1 MAGFFTDYYK
11 IITPNSNKESYVPV
25 NMSALQQSNIN
36 WYQKVMKGATS
47 RFQQYQNVENMDSDV
62 FVARALDTVAE
73 EMAAVSSTT
82 GLPFDIVYQNEID
95 TEVSESLVS
104 TLRAALRYWVNLHGF
119 DNSMFDIC
127 RHVIKYGDVFFKK
140 TSDHSKWEYVPPK
153 SILGVIMGEDNNIQ
167 FYQLRAGSG
176 KIGSFTDIQL
186 IPANAMI
193 HFSLS
198 TGMDSTAPFGQSIL
212 QPAVKAFR
220 HLTLLEDAVIIYRI
234 VRAPERR
241 VFTIDTGNMPP
252 QRARA
257 YLESVKTEFR
267 QKRAPSLD
275 QQNGVDSGYNP
286 ISITEDFF
294 LTKSSEGRGSTID
307 TLAGGECLSLDT
319 KIKLL
324 DGRDI
329 TLQQMIDEYNSGK
342 INWVYSCHPTTGNIV
357 PGKVTWAGITRKNTN
372 VMKLTFDNNESVIVT
387 PDHKFPIKDVGFVE
401 AKDLQIGQSMIPLYT
416 KKQKLYTRGKTYEM
430 LFQNDTAKWIPTH
443 RMVAEYFKNTDQYNE
458 FVFDSNGDKSFNTVH
473 HANFNR
479 FDNSPDN
486 LVWMNYHEHLKYHAS
501 FQKQASKAG
510 VEKMKWYKE
519 NDPEKYNSIIESGVI
534 GRKQWLKS
542 LSESDYV
549 AYKTYLSN
557 KCYERSITKFNDEI
571 WNIIETTFNNE
582 YTADKFVNVLNNNEQ
597 FVNLFDSLNKCKL
610 SKKRLVSI
618 LKQKQFDNWIHYKD
632 SKQFKNHK
640 LIAIEYL
647 DDLQDTGTITVDGL
661 EEYHDYHTFALSCGV
676 FTKNSLGEINDL
688 VYFQNR
694 LLQGLRIP
702 SSYMRGSAENGL
714 QVQDGK
720 VGMAYIE
727 ELRFANYVS
736 RLQQKISTTF
746 EHHFK
751 IFLKSAKIKIDHNLF
766 KIKLPDPQ
774 NFKAYREAELNTS
787 LINNFNSIKDTKFI
801 SPRFAMRKYL
811 NMTEEEIQLN
821 EALVKQER
829 DISDTPINEHVND
842 LRLMYDPAWLENM
855 TPLSFGDDYNKYPID
870 GSKPEESEDD
880 VTDTDDMEL
889 PPSDEVG
896 ESGEV
901 YNPETG
907 SEKPEDEET
916 PQTDNEET
924 PEPEEETAPESNK
937 Q

>member
-47 RFQQYQNVENMDSDV
+47 RFQQYQNAENMDSDV

-73 EMAAVSSTT
+73 EMASISSTT

-127 RHVIKYGDVFFKK
+127 RHVIKYGDAFFKK

-443 RMVAEYFKNTDQYNE
+443 RMVAEYFKNTDCYNT
-458 FVFDSNGDKSFNTVH
+458 FLFDSNSDNEFNTVH

-486 LVWMNYHEHLKYHAS
+486 LVWMNYHDHLKYHAS

-510 VEKMKWYKE
+510 VEKMQWYKE
-519 NDPEKYNSIIESGVI
+519 NEPEKYNSIIESRVTGW
-534 GRKQWLKS
+534 KQWLTS

-549 AYKTYLSN
+549 SYKTNLSN
-557 KCYERSITKFNDEI
+557 RVITKFNFELWD
-571 WNIIETTFNNE
+571 IIESTFNVD
-582 YTADKFVNVLNNNEQ
+582 YTAVEFVNVLNNNDE
-597 FVNLFDSLNKCKL
+597 FAKLFYSLNNCKL
-610 SKKRLVSI
+610 TKKRLISI
-618 LKQKQFDNWIHYKD
+618 LKQKQFDSWIHYKD

-855 TPLSFGDDYNKYPID
+855 TPLSFGDDYNKYSID
-870 GSKPEESEDD
+870 GSKPEESGDD

-889 PPSDEVG
+889 PPSDEAG

-901 YNPETG
+901 YNPEIG

-924 PEPEEETAPESNK
+924 PEPEEKTAPESNK